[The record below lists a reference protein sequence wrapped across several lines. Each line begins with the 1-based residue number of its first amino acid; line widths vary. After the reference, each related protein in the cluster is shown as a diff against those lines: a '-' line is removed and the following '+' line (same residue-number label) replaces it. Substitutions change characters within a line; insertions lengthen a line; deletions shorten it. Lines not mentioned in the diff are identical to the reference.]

1 MQAQAKAAVAH
12 IKTTGPAN
20 REQSAKCNA
29 NATTQNVTI
38 GAPPISATPKRKS
51 QIFCARVMWSNE
63 SSSATA
69 TANTGEASKN
79 PKI

>member
-1 MQAQAKAAVAH
+1 
-12 IKTTGPAN
+12 
-20 REQSAKCNA
+20 
-29 NATTQNVTI
+29 
-38 GAPPISATPKRKS
+38 
-51 QIFCARVMWSNE
+51 MWSNE